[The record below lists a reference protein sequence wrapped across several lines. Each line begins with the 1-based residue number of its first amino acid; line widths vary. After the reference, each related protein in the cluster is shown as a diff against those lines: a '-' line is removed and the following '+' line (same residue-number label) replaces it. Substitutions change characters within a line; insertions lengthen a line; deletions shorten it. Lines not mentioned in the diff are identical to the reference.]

1 MTMRV
6 VHFGKYYPP
15 EMGGIENVTRS
26 LAEGVASAGNPT
38 TVVCFGRDPR
48 HPEEAMAGVCVHRV
62 PITIDLASQPLGW
75 RYLRECV
82 RLGRHADI
90 VHLHAPNMLAA
101 LAALLAGPRPR
112 IVVHWHS
119 DVVDKGWLGRL
130 LAPLER
136 ALLRRA
142 DAIACTSR
150 AYADASSTL
159 APFADKVAVVPLGVR
174 DAAATTP
181 DASPQALPAALDGR
195 IRGRKVVLSVGRMVP
210 YKGFH
215 LLVEAA
221 QDLADDAVIV
231 LAGTG
236 PLEHEIRAMAEA
248 RGVSDRVI
256 VTGRLEPATLDALF
270 RMATLFCLPSV
281 VRAEAF
287 GVVLIEAMSHGL
299 PLVATRIAGSGVPWV
314 NAHGESGLNVA
325 VGDAR
330 ALAQACNEI
339 LASPQLHERLS
350 QGARKRF
357 LSEFTEDIFIER
369 TLALYRRV
377 IVGAQP

>member
-1 MTMRV
+1 MRV

-38 TVVCFGRDPR
+38 TVVCFAREPR
-48 HPEEAMAGVCVHRV
+48 HRDESTAGVCVRRV
-62 PITIDLASQPLGW
+62 PIAIDLASQPLGW

-82 RLGRHADI
+82 RLGRRADI

-101 LAALLAGPRPR
+101 VAALLAGPRPR

-119 DVVDKGWLGRL
+119 DVVDKGWLGKL

-150 AYADASSTL
+150 AYADASPTL
-159 APFADKVAVVPLGVR
+159 TPFAHKIAVVPLGVR
-174 DAAATTP
+174 DAAAT
-181 DASPQALPAALDGR
+181 APQAAPEELPPALSGR
-195 IRGRKVVLSVGRMVP
+195 IGGRKVVLSVGRMVP

-221 QDLADDAVIV
+221 RELADDAVIV

-236 PLEHEIRAMAEA
+236 PLEHDIRALAER
-248 RGVSDRVI
+248 RGVSDRII
-256 VTGRLEPATLDALF
+256 VTGRIEPATLDALF
-270 RMATLFCLPSV
+270 RMATVFCLPSV

-325 VGDAR
+325 VGDAQ
-330 ALAQACNEI
+330 ALAQACNDI
-339 LASPQLHERLS
+339 LASPQLRQRLGT
-350 QGARKRF
+350 GARQRF
-357 LSEFTEDIFIER
+357 LSEFTEAIFIKR

-377 IVGAQP
+377 IEGMQP